1 MSVYSTDK
9 HFPPE
14 LQKQLETYEL
24 IRWEKVIYSTRE
36 YLKFFF
42 SLLCSHPL
50 DSNERKADLTAV
62 REEGEEEGREN
73 LGCERDGEE
82 TLK

>member
-1 MSVYSTDK
+1 MRKGYIFYSGVS
-9 HFPPE
+9 
-14 LQKQLETYEL
+14 Q
-24 IRWEKVIYSTRE
+24 V
-36 YLKFFF
+36 FF

-82 TLK
+82 TSK